1 MKKILIIFVF
11 LHFTLIQYSQI
22 IIDHR
27 MARLADIP
35 VEWINQAKSK
45 LHIAYEHTSHGSQI
59 TDGITGL
66 YKWKGNIYSW
76 NDGGS
81 DGALDI
87 DDNGITGGSDLG
99 SPDFTSWAGSTR
111 TYLNKPENN
120 NINVVMW
127 SWCGQVSD
135 ATESNINTY
144 LALMSDLEKDY
155 PNVKFIYMTGHLDG
169 TGVNGNLNKRNE
181 QIRAYCR
188 QNKKILYDF
197 ADIESYNPDGDYFL
211 DKAANDNCDYDSD
224 GNGSR
229 DRNWAIDWQNSHTLN
244 TDWYDC
250 NAAHSQPL
258 NGNLKAYAAWWLWAR
273 LAGWAGTSGIDTGTV
288 TVTGITVNGADG
300 SASINSYQGTLQM
313 TASIIPANADNKT
326 VKWSVIP
333 GSGKAVIN
341 SSGFLTAIANG
352 TVTVRA
358 DANDGSGVYGTLVV
372 TISGQEV
379 PVETITITTST
390 GSNVIPDLSGTL
402 QLSVRITPQAASSKG
417 IDWSVENITGK
428 AVISSSGL
436 VTAIDE
442 GMVKVVAAATD
453 GSGVRS
459 SIDIRIGNYEPL
471 VLYIRSNELRV
482 VLPEGDH
489 SRCRLSLYNLNGSL
503 LATRDIN
510 DDEPAFEIGLYPS
523 GIYIV
528 TLSKGAILQ
537 AGKIFIP

>member
-1 MKKILIIFVF
+1 MKKILIIFIF

-27 MARLADIP
+27 TAKLADIP

-59 TDGITGL
+59 IDGMTGL
-66 YKWKGNIYSW
+66 YKWKGNIYLW

-87 DDNGITGGSDLG
+87 DDHGITGGSDLG

-144 LALMSDLEKDY
+144 LTLMSDLEEDY
-155 PNVKFIYMTGHLDG
+155 PHVKFIYMTGHLDG

-181 QIRAYCR
+181 QIRDYCKR
-188 QNKKILYDF
+188 NRKILYDF
-197 ADIESYNPDGDYFL
+197 ADIESYNPDGEYFL
-211 DKAANDNCDYDSD
+211 NKAANDNCDYDSD

-229 DRNWAIDWQNSHTLN
+229 DRNWAIEWQNSHTLN

-250 NAAHSQPL
+250 NPSHSQPL

-273 LAGWAGTSGIDTGTV
+273 LAGWTGTAGTV
-288 TVTGITVNGADG
+288 PVPVTGITVSGAGG

-313 TASIIPANADNKT
+313 NASVTPANADNKS
-326 VKWSVIP
+326 VKWSVSP

-341 SSGFLTAIANG
+341 SSGLLTAVANG

-358 DANDGSGVYGTLVV
+358 DALDGSGVYGTFVV
-372 TISGQEV
+372 TISEQEV
-379 PVETITITTST
+379 PVETITITSST
-390 GSNVIPDLSGTL
+390 GSNVIPDLPGTL
-402 QLSVRITPQAASSKG
+402 QLSVSITPQAASSKG
-417 IDWSVENITGK
+417 IDWTVENITGK

-442 GMVKVVAAATD
+442 GLVKVVAAATD
-453 GSGVRS
+453 GSGVKS
-459 SIDIRIGNYEPL
+459 SIDIRIGYYEPL
-471 VLYIRSNELRV
+471 VLYTRNNELRV
-482 VLPEGDH
+482 VLPEGDYTG
-489 SRCRLSLYNLNGSL
+489 CRLSLYNLNGTL

-510 DDEPAFEIGLYPS
+510 DDNPAFDIGLYPT

-528 TLSKGAILQ
+528 TLSKGVILKV
-537 AGKIFIP
+537 GKVFIP

>member
-11 LHFTLIQYSQI
+11 LHFTIIQYSQI

-27 MARLADIP
+27 TAKLADIP

-59 TDGITGL
+59 IDGMTGL
-66 YKWKGNIYSW
+66 YKWKGNIYLW

-81 DGALDI
+81 EGALDI
-87 DDNGITGGSDLG
+87 DDHGITGGSDLG

-144 LALMSDLEKDY
+144 LTLMSDLEEDY
-155 PNVKFIYMTGHLDG
+155 PHVKFIYMTGHLDG

-181 QIRAYCR
+181 QIRNYCKR
-188 QNKKILYDF
+188 NRKILYDF
-197 ADIESYNPDGDYFL
+197 ADIESYNPDGEYFL
-211 DKAANDNCDYDSD
+211 NKAANDNCDYDSD

-229 DRNWAIDWQNSHTLN
+229 DRNWAIEWQNSHTLN

-250 NAAHSQPL
+250 NPSHSQPL

-273 LAGWAGTSGIDTGTV
+273 LAGWTGTAGTV
-288 TVTGITVNGADG
+288 PVPVTGITVSGAGG

-313 TASIIPANADNKT
+313 NASVTPANADNKS
-326 VKWSVIP
+326 VKWSVSP
-333 GSGKAVIN
+333 GSGEAVIN
-341 SSGFLTAIANG
+341 SSGLLTAVANG

-358 DANDGSGVYGTLVV
+358 DALDGSGVYGTFVV
-372 TISGQEV
+372 TISEQEV
-379 PVETITITTST
+379 PVETITITSST
-390 GSNVIPDLSGTL
+390 GSNVIPDLPGTL
-402 QLSVRITPQAASSKG
+402 QLSVSITPQAASSKG
-417 IDWSVENITGK
+417 IDWTVENITGK
-428 AVISSSGL
+428 AVIRSSGL

-442 GMVKVVAAATD
+442 GLVKVVAAATD
-453 GSGVRS
+453 GSGVKS
-459 SIDIRIGNYEPL
+459 SIDIRIGYYEPL
-471 VLYIRSNELRV
+471 VLYTRNNELRV
-482 VLPEGDH
+482 VLPEGDYTG
-489 SRCRLSLYNLNGSL
+489 CRLSLYNLNGTL

-510 DDEPAFEIGLYPS
+510 DDNPAFDIGLYPT

-528 TLSKGAILQ
+528 TLSKGVILKV
-537 AGKIFIP
+537 GKVFIP

>member
-27 MARLADIP
+27 TAKLADIP

-59 TDGITGL
+59 IDGMTGL
-66 YKWKGNIYSW
+66 YKWKGNIYLW

-81 DGALDI
+81 EGALDI
-87 DDNGITGGSDLG
+87 DDHGITGGSDLG

-144 LALMSDLEKDY
+144 LTLMSDLEEDY
-155 PNVKFIYMTGHLDG
+155 PHVKFIYMTGHLDG

-181 QIRAYCR
+181 QIRNYCKR
-188 QNKKILYDF
+188 NRKILYDF
-197 ADIESYNPDGDYFL
+197 ADIESYNPDGEYFL
-211 DKAANDNCDYDSD
+211 NKAANDNCDYDSD

-229 DRNWAIDWQNSHTLN
+229 DSNWAIEWQNSHTLN

-250 NAAHSQPL
+250 NPSHSQPL

-273 LAGWAGTSGIDTGTV
+273 LAGWTGTAGTV
-288 TVTGITVNGADG
+288 PVPVTGITVSGAGG

-313 TASIIPANADNKT
+313 NASVTPANADNKS
-326 VKWSVIP
+326 VKWSVSP

-341 SSGFLTAIANG
+341 SSGLLTAVANG

-358 DANDGSGVYGTLVV
+358 DALDGSGVYGTFVV
-372 TISGQEV
+372 TISEQEV
-379 PVETITITTST
+379 PVETITITSST
-390 GSNVIPDLSGTL
+390 GSNVIPDLPGTL
-402 QLSVRITPQAASSKG
+402 QLSVSITPQAASSKG
-417 IDWSVENITGK
+417 IDWTVENITGK

-442 GMVKVVAAATD
+442 GLVKVVAAATD
-453 GSGVRS
+453 GSGVKS
-459 SIDIRIGNYEPL
+459 SIDIRIGYYEPL
-471 VLYIRSNELRV
+471 VLYTRNNELRV
-482 VLPEGDH
+482 VLPEGDYTG
-489 SRCRLSLYNLNGSL
+489 CRLSLYNLNGTL

-510 DDEPAFEIGLYPS
+510 DDNPAFDIGLYPT

-528 TLSKGAILQ
+528 TLSKGVILKV
-537 AGKIFIP
+537 GKVFIP

>member
-27 MARLADIP
+27 TAKLADIP

-59 TDGITGL
+59 IDGMTGL
-66 YKWKGNIYSW
+66 YKWKGNIYLW

-87 DDNGITGGSDLG
+87 DDHGITGGSDLG

-144 LALMSDLEKDY
+144 LTLMSDLEEDY
-155 PNVKFIYMTGHLDG
+155 PHVKFIYMTGHLDG

-181 QIRAYCR
+181 QIRDYCKR
-188 QNKKILYDF
+188 NRKILYDF
-197 ADIESYNPDGDYFL
+197 ADIESYNPDGEYFL
-211 DKAANDNCDYDSD
+211 NKAANDNCDYDSD

-229 DRNWAIDWQNSHTLN
+229 DRNWAIEWQNSHTLN

-250 NAAHSQPL
+250 NPSHSQPL

-273 LAGWAGTSGIDTGTV
+273 LAGWTGTAGTV
-288 TVTGITVNGADG
+288 PVPVTGITVSGAGG

-313 TASIIPANADNKT
+313 NASVTPANADNKS
-326 VKWSVIP
+326 VKWSV
-333 GSGKAVIN
+333 S
-341 SSGFLTAIANG
+341 
-352 TVTVRA
+352 R
-358 DANDGSGVYGTLVV
+358 D
-372 TISGQEV
+372 QEK
-379 PVETITITTST
+379 
-390 GSNVIPDLSGTL
+390 
-402 QLSVRITPQAASSKG
+402 Q
-417 IDWSVENITGK
+417 
-428 AVISSSGL
+428 
-436 VTAIDE
+436 
-442 GMVKVVAAATD
+442 
-453 GSGVRS
+453 
-459 SIDIRIGNYEPL
+459 
-471 VLYIRSNELRV
+471 
-482 VLPEGDH
+482 
-489 SRCRLSLYNLNGSL
+489 SL
-503 LATRDIN
+503 IHQV
-510 DDEPAFEIGLYPS
+510 F
-523 GIYIV
+523 
-528 TLSKGAILQ
+528 
-537 AGKIFIP
+537 